1 MYFPIIVFIFIR
13 MRVKKECCYF
23 SQATVYCKMNVFRRV
38 LFVFTQNKTYFRP
51 QLLLEACSCNRR
63 AADACVCQEP
73 QEHSSRSWCP
83 LLVCVHALLGLL
95 LSLEGVTLMQ
105 WNQSILCDT
114 KDFHLLCNHVY
125 SPYSWWILK

>member
-13 MRVKKECCYF
+13 MRVKKNAAILARLLC
-23 SQATVYCKMNVFRRV
+23 TVKWMFLEESFLYSLRI
-38 LFVFTQNKTYFRP
+38 KTYFRP

-114 KDFHLLCNHVY
+114 KNFHLLCNHVY
-125 SPYSWWILK
+125 CPYSWWILK